1 MRGPDHQMNPKLF
14 AIAKRL
20 HVLHSAQGRHVSRIL
35 SLRGEESGEV
45 KHGRVTCSKPT
56 KAKPA
61 TVKGATV
68 SRREFVADAQSTK
81 EELANQRAYFRLWDA
96 LEDVEPG
103 NAAYLLSEY
112 DDDCRR
118 LAESAKA
125 QEALASAKAGKDATV
140 ATVKAQAAKAAKAG
154 VPA

>member
-20 HVLHSAQGRHVSRIL
+20 HVLHSAQGRHVARIL
-35 SLRGEESGEV
+35 ALRGEDTDT
-45 KHGRVTCSKPT
+45 KHGRVTNSKPT

-81 EELANQRAYFRLWDA
+81 EEMANQRAYFRLWDS
-96 LEDVEPG
+96 LEDVETG
-103 NAAYLLSEY
+103 NAADLLSEY